1 MADLAAKVLQLS
13 PEQHDAL
20 GHAIALAHAIHASIG
35 ESLGRHLHVGGFFMT
50 TDFFLAN
57 RCGFF
62 SREGSGLVQ
71 IDGTWEGLLHFNGTL
86 GEKRHH
92 ASPCQT

>member
-50 TDFFLAN
+50 TDFF
-57 RCGFF
+57 
-62 SREGSGLVQ
+62 SREPVWVFFAGPRGLV
-71 IDGTWEGLLHFNGTL
+71 
-86 GEKRHH
+86 
-92 ASPCQT
+92 